1 MSIMAE
7 LRPEGAVLSRIA
19 GAGPFAQDGGFPY
32 WDHAGEAFARAAI
45 FTICSTGVSAGEAR
59 RLFSRC
65 MVALEGGGTARMGFR
80 NPVKA
85 DAIDTIWRDR
95 ERFYR
100 RYREAGDKMAALA
113 ALPGI
118 GPVTKHRLAWALD
131 LFEADERDGAACG
144 ASATRQGQTGVTH
157 AP

>member
-1 MSIMAE
+1 MVE
-7 LRPEGAVLSRIA
+7 LRPESLFSPRIA

-32 WDHAGEAFARAAI
+32 WDHADEAFARAAI

-100 RYREAGDKMAALA
+100 CYREAGDRMAALA

-131 LFEADERDGAACG
+131 LFEADERDDAACG
-144 ASATRQGQTGVTH
+144 ARATTQGQTGVMH